1 MSNSRPRE
9 LVLSGLLLVALTA
22 CANSRDAERR
32 EVAELG
38 ALHEVRHAE
47 FLAGQEEFR
56 ARYPMPQRS
65 ELFGV
70 GTLVVHEAALGG
82 RLGQETLHVLF
93 TWVNS
98 TPFKTNGA
106 RVRITLRDATGQVER
121 EQRVDL
127 RSLVGAGF
135 LPDCTYTSFVD
146 LPTEGIQL
154 TPGWDWTI
162 ELEKLPTVLGFD
174 SGLIEQG

>member
-9 LVLSGLLLVALTA
+9 LVLFGLLLASAGLASVTG

-38 ALHEVRHAE
+38 ALHEVHHAE

-56 ARYPMPQRS
+56 ARYPMPQRR
-65 ELFGV
+65 EVFGV

-106 RVRITLRDATGQVER
+106 KTCSNIRGRPYNALPVARSSHGRGIAQPQPV
-121 EQRVDL
+121 
-127 RSLVGAGF
+127 SLVGLAAM
-135 LPDCTYTSFVD
+135 LVRERAPSA
-146 LPTEGIQL
+146 QR
-154 TPGWDWTI
+154 
-162 ELEKLPTVLGFD
+162 
-174 SGLIEQG
+174 